1 MNFFCVPALFL
12 SLLIHIQLLNNAW
25 IGHATENNLPLIF
38 SLFVATSYLLY
49 PLCGWIAEVYLSNFK
64 LMRWSFISVLISSLA
79 AFVACLWLILIPK
92 TRLDIYAAPFCVVVI
107 ITGLIGSA
115 MFEANAIQF
124 GMDQM
129 LEASSNQLSSF
140 IHWYFWCANV
150 GPLFVYYVLVGL
162 KYIIIF
168 DCTIK
173 MKQLKHDFDH
183 SFGWIIAVVSCVQ
196 IILSVCGI
204 IFSVM
209 ATKWVTIEET
219 SRNSLKII
227 FRVLCYSYKHRHPEN
242 RSAFTYWE
250 NDTPSRIDLGK
261 EKYGGPFTYEQVEDV
276 KTMFRLLLLMLS
288 LFGYHL
294 SGDGYS
300 LTYYVMKTVGCP
312 TSLPSV
318 LLIINPQHISLVMV
332 VLAIPLFQLLKKWI
346 PHYLPSLLNRI
357 WWGLF
362 FCLLSECIQCNYSLL
377 LEEKE
382 FKCPELHTF
391 FLEKPSLLMQCIT
404 AHIKAAKNDTCEYVC
419 STPPV
424 DDNLIYISSI
434 PLVMNGLSYLLVF
447 VTTVEF
453 ICAQSPNAMKG
464 LLIGVWYS
472 LLSIKFAIVNNL
484 DIDSFLLQK
493 DTWIIYHAT
502 KGLCIF
508 VSIVLFS
515 MIYKHYK
522 YRERDEIVNEQAMIE
537 EQYERELLLNS
548 SNEFEDS

>member
-1 MNFFCVPALFL
+1 MY
-12 SLLIHIQLLNNAW
+12 
-25 IGHATENNLPLIF
+25 T
-38 SLFVATSYLLY
+38 
-49 PLCGWIAEVYLSNFK
+49 
-64 LMRWSFISVLISSLA
+64 
-79 AFVACLWLILIPK
+79 
-92 TRLDIYAAPFCVVVI
+92 APFCVVVI

-140 IHWYFWCANV
+140 IHWYFWGANV
-150 GPLFVYYVLVGL
+150 GPLFVYYVIVSLG
-162 KYIIIF
+162 YIFF
-168 DCTIK
+168 DCKIK
-173 MKQLKHDFDH
+173 MKQLRHGVDH

-204 IFSVM
+204 IFNGM

-227 FRVLCYSYKHRHPEN
+227 FRVLYYSYKHRYPEN

-250 NDTPSRIDLGK
+250 NDIPSRIDLGK
-261 EKYGGPFTYEQVEDV
+261 AKYGGPFTYEQVEDV

-300 LTYYVMKTVGCP
+300 LTYYVMKAVGCP
-312 TSLPSV
+312 IALPSALMIV
-318 LLIINPQHISLVMV
+318 NPQHISLVTV
-332 VLAIPLFQLLKKWI
+332 VLTIPLFQLLKKWLS
-346 PHYLPSLLNRI
+346 HYLPSLLNRI

-362 FCLLSECIQCNYSLL
+362 FCLLSECIQCNYSLS

-391 FLEKPSLLMQCIT
+391 ISEKPSLLMQCIT
-404 AHIKAAKNDTCEYVC
+404 ANIKAVENNTYKYVC

-424 DDNLIYISSI
+424 DIHLIYISSI
-434 PLVMNGLSYLLVF
+434 PLIINGFSYLLVF

-472 LLSIKFAIVNNL
+472 MLSIKFAIVNNL
-484 DIDSFLLQK
+484 DIYPSLLK
-493 DTWIIYHAT
+493 VDNWNIYHAT

-508 VSIVLFS
+508 MSIVLFS
-515 MIYKHYK
+515 MIYNHYK
-522 YRERDEIVNEQAMIE
+522 YRERDEIVNEQTMIE

-548 SNEFEDS
+548 PNAFECS